1 MSVRL
6 RRDIR
11 LLKIYA
17 AGSTLGLLFLA
28 GAAFRQTSSPAAPG
42 RQKFDEI
49 DVERINVI
57 EKDGRVRLV
66 IANSERQ
73 AVTVV
78 DGKALLPNRKRDAGL
93 IFFNDEGDENG
104 GMTWSGRTDN
114 GTSRASAG
122 LSFDQYKQDET
133 VTLRYSQNGT
143 DRTAGLT
150 VADRP
155 DASIAAAVRLNDA
168 ATDEQRAKIR
178 QQLVDA
184 GLVGGKPRMFVGKD
198 QTGTAKL
205 VLSDADAKPRLALS
219 VDRSGDAKIEFLDE
233 AGKVLRAITPQ

>member
-17 AGSTLGLLFLA
+17 AGSTLGLVFLA
-28 GAAFRQTSSPAAPG
+28 GAAYRQTLSPG
-42 RQKFDEI
+42 QQKFDEI

-57 EKDGRVRLV
+57 EKDGRIRLV
-66 IANSERQ
+66 IANSQRQ
-73 AVTVV
+73 AVAVV

-104 GMTWSGRTDN
+104 GTWSGRTN
-114 GTSRASAG
+114 PPRQRWTV
-122 LSFDQYKQDET
+122 FDQYKQDET

-150 VADRP
+150 VAGRL
-155 DASIAAAVRLNDA
+155 DASIAAALRLNEA
-168 ATDEQRAKIR
+168 NSDEQRAKIR
-178 QQLVDA
+178 QELVDA
-184 GLVGGKPRMFVGKD
+184 GLVGARLRMFVGKG
-198 QTGTAKL
+198 QSGTAKL
-205 VLSDADAKPRLALS
+205 VLSDADARPRLALS
-219 VDRSGDAKIEFLDE
+219 VDRSGAAKIEFLDD
-233 AGKVLRAITPQ
+233 AGKAVRSITPQ